1 MDFIYTGNDL
11 VDIDYLDRQM
21 ELDMEI
27 GSYLSSSR
35 NDFEL
40 TIPYSIW
47 DSKFNEGS
55 IIYDNDETS
64 EYGGRIQGIT
74 SDTANECV
82 TLYGY
87 TWRGL
92 ISKKYV
98 VPPNGQSHYQARGDA
113 NDFLRAILDDQFD
126 GLIVGANELCGV
138 EVNRDLR
145 YVNMLE
151 AIEKT
156 LSDVGLKLKITF
168 DIQNKCAVCSATSI
182 MNYSNDTELN
192 NDYGYNLV
200 AKAIKNGY
208 NHVICLGQGE
218 LAERTVINLYRLS
231 NGAVTQDESLAIADG
246 NVGIDRR
253 TMLYDYSSVE
263 SEDEL
268 IQGGI
273 DQLNENQDTNT
284 LEISNVENVDIGDI
298 VGAKDRIT
306 GIYMQKQIISKVL
319 TGYVDNIDIEFKVGD
334 K

>member
-40 TIPYSIW
+40 SVPYSVW
-47 DSKFNEGS
+47 NPKFNEGS
-55 IIYDNDETS
+55 IIYDNDETN

-98 VPPNGQSHYQARGDA
+98 VPPSGQAYYQARGDA

-126 GLIVGANELCGV
+126 GLIIGSTELCGV

-145 YVNMLE
+145 YINMLE

-156 LSDVGLKLKITF
+156 LGDVGLKLKITF
-168 DIQNKCAVCSATSI
+168 DKRNKCAVCSAAPI
-182 MNYSNDTELN
+182 VNYSNDTELN

-218 LAERTVINLYRLS
+218 LTERTVMNLYRLS
-231 NGAVTQDESLAIADG
+231 NGNITQNESEAIADG
-246 NVGIDRR
+246 NVGINRR

-263 SEDEL
+263 SEEEL
-268 IQGGI
+268 LHGGI

-319 TGYVDNIDIEFKVGD
+319 TGFVDSIDIEYKVGD

>member
-1 MDFIYTGNDL
+1 
-11 VDIDYLDRQM
+11 
-21 ELDMEI
+21 MEI
-27 GSYLSSSR
+27 GCYLSSSR

-40 TIPYSIW
+40 TVPYSVW
-47 DSKFNEGS
+47 NPKFNEGS

-74 SDTANECV
+74 SDTANESV
-82 TLYGY
+82 ILYGY

-92 ISKKYV
+92 ISKKYA
-98 VPPNGQSHYQARGDA
+98 VPPSGQSHYQARGDA

-126 GLIVGANELCGV
+126 GLIIGSTELCGV

-156 LSDVGLKLKITF
+156 LGDVGLKLKIAF
-168 DIQNKCAVCSATSI
+168 DIQNKCAVCSAVPI
-182 MNYSNDTELN
+182 ANYSNDTELN

-218 LAERTVINLYRLS
+218 LTERTVINLYRLN
-231 NGAVTQDESLAIADG
+231 NGTVTQDESLAIADG
-246 NVGIDRR
+246 NVGINRR

-263 SEDEL
+263 SEEEL
-268 IQGGI
+268 LQGGI

-319 TGYVDNIDIEFKVGD
+319 TGYVDNIDIEYKVGD

>member
-98 VPPNGQSHYQARGDA
+98 VPPSGQSHYQARGDA

-126 GLIVGANELCGV
+126 GLIIGLSELCGV

-156 LSDVGLKLKITF
+156 LGDVGLKLKITF
-168 DIQNKCAVCSATSI
+168 DKRNKCAVCSAVPIT
-182 MNYSNDTELN
+182 NYSNDTELN

-218 LAERTVINLYRLS
+218 LTERTVINLYRLS
-231 NGAVTQDESLAIADG
+231 NGNITQNESEAIADG
-246 NVGIDRR
+246 NIGINRR

-268 IQGGI
+268 LQGGI
-273 DQLNENQDTNT
+273 DQLNENQDTNM

-306 GIYMQKQIISKVL
+306 CIYMQKQIISKVL
-319 TGYVDNIDIEFKVGD
+319 TGYVDNIDIEYKVGD

>member
-11 VDIDYLDRQM
+11 VDIGYLDRQM

-40 TIPYSIW
+40 TVPYSVW
-47 DSKFNEGS
+47 NPKFNEGS

-98 VPPNGQSHYQARGDA
+98 VPPSGQSHYQARGDA

-126 GLIVGANELCGV
+126 GMIFGSTELCGV

-156 LSDVGLKLKITF
+156 LGDVGLKLKITF
-168 DIQNKCAVCSATSI
+168 DKRNKCAVCSAVPI
-182 MNYSNDTELN
+182 VNYSNDTELN

-218 LAERTVINLYRLS
+218 LTERTVINLYRLS
-231 NGAVTQDESLAIADG
+231 NGTVTQDESLAIADG
-246 NVGIDRR
+246 NVGINRR

-263 SEDEL
+263 SEEEL
-268 IQGGI
+268 LQGGI

-284 LEISNVENVDIGDI
+284 LEISNVENVDISDI

-319 TGYVDNIDIEFKVGD
+319 TGFIDNIDIEYKVGD

>member
-40 TIPYSIW
+40 TVPYSVW
-47 DSKFNEGS
+47 NSKFNEGS

-98 VPPNGQSHYQARGDA
+98 VPPSGQSHYQARGDA
-113 NDFLRAILDDQFD
+113 NDFLRAILDNQFD
-126 GLIVGANELCGV
+126 GLIIGSTELCGV

-156 LSDVGLKLKITF
+156 LGDVGLKLKITF
-168 DIQNKCAVCSATSI
+168 DKRNKCAVCSAVPI
-182 MNYSNDTELN
+182 ANYSNDTELN

-218 LAERTVINLYRLS
+218 LTERTVINLYRLN
-231 NGAVTQDESLAIADG
+231 NGTVT
-246 NVGIDRR
+246 
-253 TMLYDYSSVE
+253 YSSVE
-263 SEDEL
+263 SEEEL
-268 IQGGI
+268 LQGGI

-319 TGYVDNIDIEFKVGD
+319 TGYVDNIDIEYKVGD